1 MSQATLI
8 SLLSQHSVP
17 LVDCGIAVDEPDS
30 LLERL
35 RTCLDRGDVVV
46 TTGGVSMG
54 DRDILRKVGGFDFK
68 RESLLMLPQVK
79 ISVFLL
85 GSRRRPRSGGA
96 LCQGQHEARE
106 ADHLRDADV

>member
-1 MSQATLI
+1 MLIIVVSQATLI

-35 RTCLDRGDVVV
+35 RACLDRGDVVV

-54 DRDILRKVGGFDFK
+54 DRDILRKVGGLVSREGESSHVASSEDYYTPRFSSTTLK
-68 RESLLMLPQVK
+68 RRCTLP
-79 ISVFLL
+79 
-85 GSRRRPRSGGA
+85 GST
-96 LCQGQHEARE
+96 
-106 ADHLRDADV
+106 

>member
-35 RTCLDRGDVVV
+35 RSCLDRGDVVV

-68 RESLLMLPQVK
+68 RESSHVASSEDFCIPARFSSTTSKRRCTLP
-79 ISVFLL
+79 
-85 GSRRRPRSGGA
+85 GST
-96 LCQGQHEARE
+96 
-106 ADHLRDADV
+106 

>member
-1 MSQATLI
+1 MLIIVVSQATLI

-35 RTCLDRGDVVV
+35 RACLDRGDVVV

-54 DRDILRKVGGFDFK
+54 DRDILRKVGGLGFK
-68 RESLLMLPQVK
+68 RGR
-79 ISVFLL
+79 VFSCCLK
-85 GSRRRPRSGGA
+85 
-96 LCQGQHEARE
+96 
-106 ADHLRDADV
+106 